1 MAFGP
6 WSKRTKRDPERLNEL
21 NEFLLS
27 FSVLKVRMFPL
38 GWLANLEW
46 NRKVFH
52 MVFCIPT
59 LPSSLETPLA
69 PSLSVLTDSNS
80 FLFFP
85 RPF

>member
-6 WSKRTKRDPERLNEL
+6 RSKRTKRDPERLNEL

-38 GWLANLEW
+38 GWLASLEW

-52 MVFCIPT
+52 IVLCIPT
-59 LPSSLETPLA
+59 LPSSLKLPLA
-69 PSLSVLTDSNS
+69 LSVLTDSNS